1 MRASYFYEKK
11 ENKNCLLNQWKAD
24 DLPLLHMPVAKM
36 SDIKFTVGWV
46 VALPSELT
54 ASSLFLEEEYEL
66 DHHAEGDDNVY
77 IFGSIGKHN
86 IVMAAPTMGR
96 TGNSPAA
103 HLVGNMVRSFPDL
116 RFVLMVGIA
125 GGAPSQK
132 HDVRLGDVV
141 VSVPC
146 DGAGGVYQYDYGV
159 CKQKGAFEVYGHL
172 NAPPTCVLN
181 AVAKLT
187 RNYEKNGVDLRA
199 QVDGVLESYAH
210 LREKYARPQTDDVL
224 YKAKYTHPKI
234 ECRSKPEVL
243 DMTDG
248 SDSEHDSIDSEPG
261 DKNECSAVCEEKW
274 IRKRKDRTPD
284 KNATVIHYGLI
295 ASGNSKVED
304 ANFRDKHAK
313 ENNILCFEM
322 EAAGIMNRFPCIVI
336 RGICDYCDT
345 HINKK
350 WQGYAAM
357 VAAAYARDLLQAI
370 PATSVARERKLA
382 ADYQRLVAELD
393 SMQTTVKEVR
403 QQNEI
408 MMLNQHQEKV
418 VAWLSA
424 PPTSVNAANARQNRH
439 EGTGQW
445 FLDSPDFCDWKDWK
459 AASRKC
465 LWLKGMP
472 GSGKTVLVT
481 RIIDHLEQLHHGKDD
496 CITIGFFY
504 DYSDNELQNVDGMAR
519 SFSTQLYRQLCT
531 RGGNFSAELER
542 LYNKSLPR
550 GEKPSAVDLVRPLG
564 AMFGGPLK
572 VYMVLDAMD
581 ESKERQRLVD
591 WLRKFLA
598 AIKNQASVKLIMTS
612 RPETDFNGQ
621 IPSLI
626 GRSNCV
632 ELDKTAVN
640 VDIGT
645 FVDFSINNDDIPSL
659 SKWKKLPFI
668 HQRIRDELCSKAD
681 GMFRWAALQ
690 LKEIEHCFDLGDVE
704 RALANLPKDLNTTYS
719 RTLERLPEH
728 HKEKAIRLLHFL
740 LYVKRPLSL
749 EEAVD
754 IVAVQIGG
762 GSDSGFH
769 PDRRMPEP
777 TDIVKFYPDLV
788 AITHERKPYRHETIC
803 NIHLAHFSVKE
814 YLWDQA
820 GFSEGEAAVNITRTC
835 TAYLSSTYQHD
846 FLQKSAHPPPPCNF
860 PFDDYAHSFL
870 GFYAHLAEQFSTDCD
885 PIEEVLFSFLER
897 LSTNGS
903 KSYFGA
909 APLVWASLYGLV
921 KTLRRLLAARRWD
934 VNRKYF
940 SKHEGRNY
948 NGTSALADACR
959 EGHEGAVRL
968 LLENGARPWNGS
980 NWNYELA
987 ITSDQGHIQILK
999 LLVDRGADITHPG
1012 FRKRLGPL
1020 EIASGRGHL
1029 DVVRYFLGQFAADIT
1044 NGTSLNDAIMAA
1056 ASAYNEDD
1064 NHQANLKIVQ
1074 ELVSAG
1080 GSIHHIN
1087 ERPIYSHGTTLAA
1100 ASWAENWA
1108 LVRYLVEQGFEINQ
1122 NAGSYGTGVLTA
1134 IYSGNLEIVEFLLLN
1149 GANVDVRGGRALR
1162 YASEKG
1168 WLEIV
1173 QLLLKYGANVNDRG
1187 NWGETALYDASKYGH
1202 LEIVQLL
1209 LKNGA
1214 EVDTRG
1220 GRYGTA
1226 LLVALAEAHLD
1237 IFHLLLENGAKFN
1250 FWEEDYLEVLLT
1262 VIEKGSLELV
1272 QLFLNNRGNVGIP
1285 AGVYGTL
1292 SRVATRIRGSEIFES
1307 LPRKHW
1313 QLDMLQALLRI
1324 GQPSYSWSR
1333 PRSVIKKRL
1342 GWRANTTTALHSRN
1356 AISIE
1361 KRLARMAVKTAVRNL
1376 KRHARHNRKRA
1387 SLTNGARQGALQR
1400 RYNWGQE
1407 KNRWKRIKTR
1417 RVFRRGFH
1425 LLGTVAGKRG
1435 QK

>member
-1 MRASYFYEKK
+1 
-11 ENKNCLLNQWKAD
+11 
-24 DLPLLHMPVAKM
+24 M

-403 QQNEI
+403 QQNET

-550 GEKPSAVDLVRPLG
+550 GEKPNAADLVRPLG

-645 FVDFSINNDDIPSL
+645 FVDFSINNDDIPNL

-681 GMFRWAALQ
+681 GM
-690 LKEIEHCFDLGDVE
+690 
-704 RALANLPKDLNTTYS
+704 
-719 RTLERLPEH
+719 
-728 HKEKAIRLLHFL
+728 
-740 LYVKRPLSL
+740 
-749 EEAVD
+749 
-754 IVAVQIGG
+754 
-762 GSDSGFH
+762 
-769 PDRRMPEP
+769 
-777 TDIVKFYPDLV
+777 
-788 AITHERKPYRHETIC
+788 
-803 NIHLAHFSVKE
+803 
-814 YLWDQA
+814 
-820 GFSEGEAAVNITRTC
+820 
-835 TAYLSSTYQHD
+835 
-846 FLQKSAHPPPPCNF
+846 
-860 PFDDYAHSFL
+860 
-870 GFYAHLAEQFSTDCD
+870 
-885 PIEEVLFSFLER
+885 
-897 LSTNGS
+897 
-903 KSYFGA
+903 
-909 APLVWASLYGLV
+909 
-921 KTLRRLLAARRWD
+921 
-934 VNRKYF
+934 
-940 SKHEGRNY
+940 
-948 NGTSALADACR
+948 
-959 EGHEGAVRL
+959 
-968 LLENGARPWNGS
+968 
-980 NWNYELA
+980 
-987 ITSDQGHIQILK
+987 
-999 LLVDRGADITHPG
+999 
-1012 FRKRLGPL
+1012 
-1020 EIASGRGHL
+1020 
-1029 DVVRYFLGQFAADIT
+1029 
-1044 NGTSLNDAIMAA
+1044 
-1056 ASAYNEDD
+1056 
-1064 NHQANLKIVQ
+1064 
-1074 ELVSAG
+1074 
-1080 GSIHHIN
+1080 
-1087 ERPIYSHGTTLAA
+1087 
-1100 ASWAENWA
+1100 
-1108 LVRYLVEQGFEINQ
+1108 
-1122 NAGSYGTGVLTA
+1122 
-1134 IYSGNLEIVEFLLLN
+1134 
-1149 GANVDVRGGRALR
+1149 
-1162 YASEKG
+1162 
-1168 WLEIV
+1168 
-1173 QLLLKYGANVNDRG
+1173 
-1187 NWGETALYDASKYGH
+1187 
-1202 LEIVQLL
+1202 
-1209 LKNGA
+1209 
-1214 EVDTRG
+1214 
-1220 GRYGTA
+1220 
-1226 LLVALAEAHLD
+1226 
-1237 IFHLLLENGAKFN
+1237 
-1250 FWEEDYLEVLLT
+1250 
-1262 VIEKGSLELV
+1262 
-1272 QLFLNNRGNVGIP
+1272 
-1285 AGVYGTL
+1285 
-1292 SRVATRIRGSEIFES
+1292 
-1307 LPRKHW
+1307 
-1313 QLDMLQALLRI
+1313 
-1324 GQPSYSWSR
+1324 
-1333 PRSVIKKRL
+1333 
-1342 GWRANTTTALHSRN
+1342 
-1356 AISIE
+1356 
-1361 KRLARMAVKTAVRNL
+1361 
-1376 KRHARHNRKRA
+1376 
-1387 SLTNGARQGALQR
+1387 
-1400 RYNWGQE
+1400 
-1407 KNRWKRIKTR
+1407 
-1417 RVFRRGFH
+1417 
-1425 LLGTVAGKRG
+1425 
-1435 QK
+1435 